1 MIDPDRPRRPS
12 DPPENGTPA
21 SPAGGGEDGGLGA
34 APAGG
39 GDAGATTRV
48 PSAPGNGAA
57 GPEPAE
63 AEPVP
68 PEPGDAA
75 PATVPQATEGAAED
89 EGPGLTV
96 AGGTETAPE
105 PGAPPERE
113 AAPDDEAARG
123 EIEWQPVYDG
133 DQISWQPVVAPGY
146 GDEAEPEEWEEWETG
161 VSSHGQAEQPEVDSA
176 WDGEEDHREPAAGPP
191 APPARPPEQAKQR
204 RMVVLLSV
212 LTGVVVL
219 TALIAWSLSNGIT
232 RQSSGRPEPTT
243 ATSRPSP
250 TLPESEL
257 DTFHD
262 AATGVTV
269 KYPKRWRRLGAPSSD
284 VLLWLEAGGRDAML
298 VRLYPIPIE
307 TPATPDNIGNLKT
320 FTDGIIAL
328 DRDNRVIQSQLVQ
341 LNGRLAYYY
350 LYTFRD
356 TVSGQEGVHLHWF
369 VFEGHRIFS
378 MVFQAVPSEDIRALE
393 GIFNQIAASFTVA
406 QESSLPTTTT
416 LPPAT
421 TPPTTG

>member
-1 MIDPDRPRRPS
+1 MIDPNRPRRPS
-12 DPPENGTPA
+12 DAPEDGTPA
-21 SPAGGGEDGGLGA
+21 SPAGGEDGGLGA
-34 APAGG
+34 EPAGG
-39 GDAGATTRV
+39 GDAGATTGV
-48 PSAPGNGAA
+48 PSGPDNGAP

-63 AEPVP
+63 ARPVP
-68 PEPGDAA
+68 AEPGEPGDGA
-75 PATVPQATEGAAED
+75 PATVPQAAEEAAED

-96 AGGTETAPE
+96 AGGTDVAPE
-105 PGAPPERE
+105 PAAPPGPE
-113 AAPDDEAARG
+113 AAPAGDEDARG

-133 DQISWQPVVAPGY
+133 DQISWQPVVASGY
-146 GDEAEPEEWEEWETG
+146 GDEAEPEEWEAG
-161 VSSHGQAEQPEVDSA
+161 ASSHGPAGPPEVDAA
-176 WDGEEDHREPAAGPP
+176 WAGGEDDQQPAARPP
-191 APPARPPEQAKQR
+191 AEPARPSERAKQR

-232 RQSSGRPEPTT
+232 SQSSGGPGPTT

-416 LPPAT
+416 LPPT
-421 TPPTTG
+421 TPPTTTG